1 MKSFNKK
8 IGVDETITKRYYS
21 YIYKYAEK
29 DKKYICVELLDI
41 SKYYVIN
48 LVYIILKIQT
58 TDNQKLLNL
67 YELK

>member
-29 DKKYICVELLDI
+29 DKKYICVELHDI
-41 SKYYVIN
+41 SKYFAIN
-48 LVYIILKIQT
+48 LAYFMQMIQT
-58 TDNQKLLNL
+58 KDNQKLLNL
-67 YELK
+67 YEL